1 MSQCVGDDVDPE
13 ARAFNLVDGETDA
26 VERHRSFRGDVAR
39 QLRRCLDREA
49 DRVALRPPLNE
60 LRDTVDMPGAEM
72 AAKLVAEPQRA
83 LEIDWHPFGPFAQGG
98 ARQGLGRSLDRETA
112 GLDGYPRPALAGLG

>member
-1 MSQCVGDDVDPE
+1 MSQCVGDDVDAE
-13 ARAFNLVDGETDA
+13 APPFNLVDGETDA

-49 DRVALRPPLNE
+49 DRVALRPPFNE
-60 LRDTVDMPGAEM
+60 LRDTVNMPGDEM

-83 LEIDWHPFGPFAQGG
+83 LEIDGSP
-98 ARQGLGRSLDRETA
+98 RSEEHTSELQSREN
-112 GLDGYPRPALAGLG
+112 LVCRLLLEKKK